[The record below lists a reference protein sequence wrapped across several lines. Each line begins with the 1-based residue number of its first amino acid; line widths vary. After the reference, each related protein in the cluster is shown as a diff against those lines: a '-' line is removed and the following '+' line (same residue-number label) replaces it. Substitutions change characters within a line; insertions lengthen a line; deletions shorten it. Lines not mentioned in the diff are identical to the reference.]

1 MWVVPA
7 ERMKMRTPHVV
18 PLSRQTVALLR
29 RLQAITG
36 HRPHLFPNHARP
48 KSYMGKTTLNA
59 ALVRMGFE
67 GELTPHGFRATA
79 STILNEMGIRADVIE
94 RQLAHEHRNQVRAS
108 YNHAEYLPE
117 RTKMMQKWAD
127 TLAGLGKG
135 AQVIPM
141 QRRA

>member
-1 MWVVPA
+1 
-7 ERMKMRTPHVV
+7 
-18 PLSRQTVALLR
+18 
-29 RLQAITG
+29 
-36 HRPHLFPNHARP
+36 
-48 KSYMGKTTLNA
+48 MGKTTLNA